1 MDNDRI
7 ETLLLKLVEDVAQ
20 IKVKLDTIE
29 DIKLNAKLLTERVD
43 KLESNQTTHDKTIR
57 SLEKRQEA
65 IETFIR
71 SEMSESIKGKKSI
84 MISVGIAVFS
94 AILSVIVN
102 LF

>member
-84 MISVGIAVFS
+84 MLSVGIAVFS
-94 AILSVIVN
+94 AVLSVIVN

>member
-94 AILSVIVN
+94 AVLSVIVN
-102 LF
+102 LL

>member
-1 MDNDRI
+1 MDSDRI

-94 AILSVIVN
+94 AVLSVIVN
-102 LF
+102 LL

>member
-20 IKVKLDTIE
+20 IKVKLDAIE
-29 DIKLNAKLLTERVD
+29 DIKMDAKLLTDRVD
-43 KLESNQTTHDKTIR
+43 KLESNQTTHDKTIC

-71 SEMSESIKGKKSI
+71 SEMSESNKSMKGVF
-84 MISVGIAVFS
+84 ISCGIAFIS
-94 AILSVIVN
+94 AIISVIVN
-102 LF
+102 LL

>member
-84 MISVGIAVFS
+84 MISVGVAVFS
-94 AILSVIVN
+94 AILSIIVN

>member
-29 DIKLNAKLLTERVD
+29 DIKLNAKLLAERVD

-84 MISVGIAVFS
+84 MLSVGIAVFS
-94 AILSVIVN
+94 AVLSVIVN
-102 LF
+102 LL

>member
-84 MISVGIAVFS
+84 MLSVGIAVFS
-94 AILSVIVN
+94 AVLSVIVN
-102 LF
+102 LL

>member
-94 AILSVIVN
+94 AVLSVIVN

>member
-43 KLESNQTTHDKTIR
+43 ELESNQTTHDKTIR

-84 MISVGIAVFS
+84 IISVGVAVFS
-94 AILSVIVN
+94 AILSIIVN

>member
-84 MISVGIAVFS
+84 IISVGVAVFS

>member
-7 ETLLLKLVEDVAQ
+7 ESLLLKLVEDVAQ

-29 DIKLNAKLLTERVD
+29 DIKMDAKLLTDRVD
-43 KLESNQTTHDKTIR
+43 KLESNQATHDKSIC

-71 SEMSESIKGKKSI
+71 SEMSESIKGKRSI
-84 MISVGIAVFS
+84 MISVGVAVFS
-94 AILSVIVN
+94 AILSIIVN

>member
-84 MISVGIAVFS
+84 IISVGVAVFS
-94 AILSVIVN
+94 AILSIIVN

>member
-94 AILSVIVN
+94 AILSIIVN